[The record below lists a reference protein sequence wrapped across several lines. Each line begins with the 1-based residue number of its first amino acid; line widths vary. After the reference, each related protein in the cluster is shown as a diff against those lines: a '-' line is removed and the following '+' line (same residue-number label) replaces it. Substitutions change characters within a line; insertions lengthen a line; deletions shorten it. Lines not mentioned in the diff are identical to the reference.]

1 MKDRQF
7 EVLAEDRR
15 IATVAVDRP
24 VCYTFVDSTYEI
36 PPELTSGKSS
46 VRVTFRS
53 QPGKV
58 AGALF
63 DLKITA
69 DPQYF

>member
-1 MKDRQF
+1 MVAKNEQGDW
-7 EVLAEDRR
+7 VL
-15 IATVAVDRP
+15 V
-24 VCYTFVDSTYEI
+24 
-36 PPELTSGKSS
+36 PEG
-46 VRVTFRS
+46 F